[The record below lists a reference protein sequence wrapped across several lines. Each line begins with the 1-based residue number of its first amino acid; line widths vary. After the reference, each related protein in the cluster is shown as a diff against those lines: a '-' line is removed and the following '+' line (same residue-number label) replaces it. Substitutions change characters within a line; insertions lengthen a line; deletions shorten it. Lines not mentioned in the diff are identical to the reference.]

1 MRHSL
6 ILVVIFSFISGNVR
20 AQIADYIY
28 PHFSQ
33 PTYSNYG
40 TVGLIQMPSA
50 RMHPGGTVGF
60 TWTHADPYLRGSI
73 MGHPFDWFEA
83 SYQYTDVNN
92 FLYSDS
98 PEFSGTQSYKD
109 KSFDAKFRLIKER
122 QLIPQVAVGFR
133 DFGGSALFASEYI
146 VASKLIGNIDFTL
159 GVGFGTISNRNISN
173 PLAKIAPRFESRER
187 AIIADSQGGD
197 INYGKFFGGK
207 EAGLFGGVEIFL
219 PKLKGTR
226 LKIEYDTTNYAG
238 APDGGEG
245 YLPVIQDG
253 KFNYSFI
260 YPITK
265 NFHVKLGYI
274 RNNTLSFGF
283 SIAGNYSGRSSSL
296 ISKTNP
302 PPKIDNAEIYQKVV
316 NAEKAENLYKS
327 SLKILRDNNLYLQS
341 ANVDNNRYEITFVQS
356 KYLNNAQALGR
367 MTHILNE
374 ISPDVI
380 EEFSLSTINADQS
393 LFAVD
398 IPRAGYNLYKV
409 GKKTD
414 ALLEEVRIYK
424 PDPKQHLK
432 HDYRPRRKLPTTIYK
447 ISPAIRSQIGG
458 PDGFYFGDLS
468 LSIHSETLIKRN
480 FNILGVASI
489 GLINNFD
496 ELKLASDS
504 ILPHV
509 RTDIVSYL
517 KESKK
522 SHITRLQAN
531 YFGNPYKSIYTKI
544 SAGIFEPMFAGYG
557 GEVLYKPFGQS
568 FGIGAE
574 LWHVR
579 QRSFRQLLSFRDYET
594 ITGHMNFYY
603 REPRSRVLFHLRG
616 GRYLAKDSG
625 VTFNLSRDFSS
636 GLNMG
641 VFFSIT
647 DISKAEFGEGS
658 FDKGFFFN
666 LPIQVFFQEY
676 SRGQTGFGLR
686 PLTRDGAQFLV
697 HAQNLW
703 GTTYQAS
710 KAQIENEWEGF
721 YD

>member
-1 MRHSL
+1 ML
-6 ILVVIFSFISGNVR
+6 FLVVACMSVNVR
-20 AQIADYIY
+20 SQLADYVY
-28 PHFSQ
+28 PYFSQ

-60 TWTHADPYLRGSI
+60 TWTHAEPYLRGSI

-98 PEFSGTQSYKD
+98 PEFSGKQSYKD
-109 KSFDAKFRLIKER
+109 KSFDAKFRLIKETDR
-122 QLIPQVAVGFR
+122 IPQVAVGFR

-159 GVGFGTISNRNISN
+159 GLGFGTISNGNIEN
-173 PLAKIAPRFESRER
+173 PLAKIFPDLESRDR
-187 AIIADSQGGD
+187 ANMAGTQGGD

-207 EAGLFGGVEIFL
+207 EAGLFGGVEIYL
-219 PKLKGTR
+219 PKLNGTR
-226 LKIEYDTTNYAG
+226 LKIEYDSTNYG
-238 APDGGEG
+238 GIEEGGEG
-245 YLPVIQDG
+245 YLGVAQDAQ
-253 KFNYSFI
+253 FNYSFV
-260 YPITK
+260 YPISE
-265 NFHVKLGYI
+265 NVHVKLGYI

-283 SIAGNYSGRSSSL
+283 SVAGNYSSRKAT
-296 ISKTNP
+296 IIAKKNP
-302 PPKIDNAEIYQKVV
+302 PPIIDNSEIYRKVV

-327 SLKILRDNNLYLQS
+327 SLKILRDNQIYLRT
-341 ANVDNNRYEITFVQS
+341 ANVENNRYEVTFSQS
-356 KYLNNAQALGR
+356 KYLNNPQSIGR
-367 MTHILNE
+367 VTDILNE

-380 EEFSLSTINADQS
+380 EEFSLVTINANQS
-393 LFAVD
+393 LYSVD
-398 IPRAGYNLYKV
+398 IPRSSYNLYKP

-414 ALLEEVRIYK
+414 ALLEDVTIYK
-424 PDPKQHLK
+424 ADPKHFLA
-432 HDYRPRRKLPTTIYK
+432 HDYRPTIELPTGYYK

-458 PDGFYFGDLS
+458 PDGFYFGDIS
-468 LSIHSETLIKRN
+468 VSVHGEILIKPN
-480 FNILGVASI
+480 FNILAVGSI
-489 GLINNFD
+489 GLYNNFD

-509 RTDIVSYL
+509 RTDIVKYL
-517 KESKK
+517 KGSSK

-557 GEVLYKPFGQS
+557 GEILWKPFGQS
-568 FGIGAE
+568 FGVSAE

-579 QRSFRQLLSFRDYET
+579 QRSFRQLFNYRDYET
-594 ITGHMNFYY
+594 VTGHMNFYY
-603 REPRSRVLFHLRG
+603 REPTTRVLLHLRG
-616 GRYLAKDSG
+616 GRYLAEDSG
-625 VTFNLSRDFSS
+625 FTFNVSRDFQS

-641 VFFSIT
+641 VFFSLT

-666 LPIQVFFQEY
+666 LPIQVFFQDF
-676 SRGQTGFGLR
+676 SRGQAGFGLR

-697 HAQNLW
+697 HAQGLW

-710 KAQIENEWEGF
+710 RAQIVSEWDGF

>member
-6 ILVVIFSFISGNVR
+6 ILVVICSFISGNAH